1 MLEDPLAPI
10 AHRSED
16 GRTHLLSEHLEEVGR
31 LARDFARRWGAGDFG
46 QLAGQLHDLG
56 KYAQDFQRYI
66 RDSSRGPVER
76 RDAHVETDESPAS
89 ARGRVD
95 HSSAGAIAARNDY
108 GGLGELIAYV
118 IAGHHAGLANRP
130 NLRARME
137 RRSER
142 LEAARRGIPPTE
154 ELPPIQLRPPFE
166 LRASSADAA
175 PALQRRV
182 EMWIRMLFSAL
193 CDADFLDTEAFFDA
207 EQAGVRSAAR
217 AVPLELLLERLTSH
231 VDQLQ
236 AGSAA
241 TEVNR
246 VRRAIREA
254 AVKSAAAPQGV
265 FSLTVP
271 TGGGKTLAGME
282 FALNHACH
290 HGLERVI
297 VAIPYMSIIE
307 QNAEVYR
314 QALGDDQAV
323 LEHHSSFDPKR
334 ETARSR
340 LAAQNWDFPVVVTTT
355 VQLFESL
362 FARRPSRCRK
372 LHNLARSVIVLDEV
386 QTLPPRLL
394 EPTLEALSS
403 LVSEYGASLVL
414 STATQPAFG
423 RASLRS
429 FGFESMTEIVPGDL
443 RAFERLKRVEV
454 FWPESTEPTPYS
466 VIARE
471 LADRS
476 DVLAITHRRTDAR
489 TLTQLVD
496 SEVDDTT
503 TMHLSAL
510 MCPEHRSDVL
520 RRLMSDKRHGRPV
533 RLISTQLVEAGVDL
547 DFPVVY
553 RAFAGL
559 DSMAQAAGRC
569 NREGHLACGELRVF
583 VAETSPPAGVLSAGQ
598 AIAMGM
604 LRADSA
610 LDLFAPESHRTYFE
624 RLYAAA
630 STDAHDIQASRANL
644 LFEDTAQSYRLIE
657 DDWSLPI
664 VVPYGEAIRL
674 VESVRRFGPSRSR
687 LRRLGRFSVN
697 APARLVNQWLSR
709 GDAEQDE
716 ESGVIALASHVAAY
730 DDRFGLIPER
740 VSVGMDAGMLII
752 DG

>member
-1 MLEDPLAPI
+1 MPEDPLAPI
-10 AHRSED
+10 AHRAED
-16 GRTHLLSEHLEEVGR
+16 GRSHLLSEHLREVGR
-31 LARDFARRWGAGDFG
+31 LAREFACRWGAGDFG
-46 QLAGQLHDLG
+46 QLAGELHDLG
-56 KYAQDFQRYI
+56 KYADDFQRYI
-66 RDSSRGPVER
+66 RDSSRSPLER
-76 RDAHVETDESPAS
+76 RDAHVETDATPTP

-95 HSSAGAIAARNDY
+95 HSSAGAIAARNEH
-108 GGLGELIAYV
+108 GPLGELVAYV
-118 IAGHHAGLANRP
+118 IAGHHAGLADRP

-137 RRSER
+137 RKSER
-142 LEAARRGIPPTE
+142 LQAARRGIPPTE
-154 ELPPIQLRPPFE
+154 QLPTIELQPPFE

-207 EQAGVRSAAR
+207 EQAGLRGAAR
-217 AVPLELLLERLTSH
+217 AVPLQQLLQRLTAH

-236 AGSAA
+236 DGSVD

-246 VRRAIREA
+246 VRRVIREA
-254 AVKSAAAPQGV
+254 AVKCAAAPPGI
-265 FSLTVP
+265 FALTVP
-271 TGGGKTLAGME
+271 TGGGKTLTGME
-282 FALNHACH
+282 FALSHALH
-290 HGLERVI
+290 NGLERVI

-307 QNAEVYR
+307 QNAEIYR
-314 QALGDDQAV
+314 KALADDQAV

-340 LAAQNWDFPVVVTTT
+340 LAAQNWDVPVVVTTT

-362 FARRPSRCRK
+362 FARRPSHCRK

-386 QTLPPRLL
+386 QTLPPGLL
-394 EPTLEALSS
+394 EPTLEALAS
-403 LVSEYGASLVL
+403 LVGEYGASLVL

-423 RASLRS
+423 RSSLRS
-429 FGFESMTEIVPGDL
+429 FGFDSMTEIVPGDI
-443 RAFERLKRVEV
+443 RAFDRLKRVDV
-454 FWPESTEPTPYS
+454 FWPMSTEPTPYS
-466 VIARE
+466 VIAGE
-471 LADRS
+471 LADRA
-476 DVLAITHRRTDAR
+476 DVLAITHRRNDAR
-489 TLTQLVD
+489 KLAELVD
-496 SEVDDTT
+496 AEVGDTAT
-503 TMHLSAL
+503 THLSAL

-520 RRLMSDKRHGRPV
+520 RRLMADKRRGRPV

-559 DSMAQAAGRC
+559 DSLAQAAGRC
-569 NREGHLACGELRVF
+569 NREGHLERGELRVF
-583 VAETSPPAGVLSAGQ
+583 IAETSPPPGVLSAGQ

-604 LRADSA
+604 LRTDPD
-610 LDLFAPESHRTYFE
+610 LDLFAPASHKTYFE

-630 STDAHDIQASRANL
+630 STDARDIQASRANL
-644 LFEDTAQSYRLIE
+644 LFEETARRYRLIE

-664 VVPYGEAIRL
+664 VVPYRESLDL
-674 VESVRRFGPSRSR
+674 VESIRRFGPSRDR

-697 APARLVNQWLSR
+697 APARLVNQWLIH

-716 ESGVIALASHVAAY
+716 ESGVISLAYHVAAY

-740 VSVGMDAGMLII
+740 VSAGMDVGTLII